1 MAKPKPIAKQ
11 VVCSECGL
19 SWDAH
24 TKGRKT
30 DPTPDVCIRL
40 LKAELAKRP
49 MYQWPGGISGTTGAP
64 MTFYSHGTNAAL
76 Q

>member
-11 VVCSECGL
+11 VVCSECAL
-19 SWDAH
+19 PWDDH

-30 DPTPDVCIRL
+30 DPTPDVCVRL

-49 MYQWPGGISGTTGAP
+49 RQMPYFSSA
-64 MTFYSHGTNAAL
+64 SNAAGGTFTNVL
-76 Q
+76 PLRAVNE